1 MQYKIEEEIINDFGE
16 LTQMEEIICVYCGTA
31 VDVHE
36 DSYLCEECEEFHVFC
51 EVCEEYMPDED
62 ALMHR
67 HLWWHEDD
75 GIWLGAGNMR
85 QSLEYVKEIK
95 ASLLAVAQDAGMV
108 APLRQAIQRGEMGY
122 DAIRLVGY
130 NDVFLSLPGD
140 NIFHLSD
147 RISRLRLE
155 EEEEKYADGI
165 LWLISLGNERTPE
178 ANKLTL
184 EWLASDI

>member
-1 MQYKIEEEIINDFGE
+1 
-16 LTQMEEIICVYCGTA
+16 
-31 VDVHE
+31 
-36 DSYLCEECEEFHVFC
+36 
-51 EVCEEYMPDED
+51 
-62 ALMHR
+62 
-67 HLWWHEDD
+67 
-75 GIWLGAGNMR
+75 
-85 QSLEYVKEIK
+85 
-95 ASLLAVAQDAGMV
+95 
-108 APLRQAIQRGEMGY
+108 MGY

-130 NDVFLSLPGD
+130 NGVFLSLPGD

-165 LWLISLGNERTPE
+165 LWLISLDNERTPE